1 MSRYFTAEITEN
13 RQLNNDYQLLTFRPL
28 AHTQEPQP
36 GQFYMIGT
44 FGKCGSPS
52 FCEDIRDPLLKR
64 PFSLFRKT
72 KKGLQILFRVR
83 GRGTAMLRE
92 LKKGSHVDVLG
103 PLGNSYPAPSKDKI
117 PLIIAGGI
125 GIASLFYFAEKLSK
139 AKKKAYI
146 SYGVRSQKE
155 LFMVEELKKF
165 AKELSISTDDGSCGE
180 RGCVTDMVGGLL
192 SRIPSLGAG
201 SVIYACGPRRMLE
214 AVSEMAALRGI
225 EVYLSMEEVMACG
238 VGACLGCVVKT
249 VSGHKRVCKEG
260 PIFNGNEIVW

>member
-1 MSRYFTAEITEN
+1 MTRYFTAEITEN
-13 RQLNNDYQLLTFRPL
+13 SPLNTDYQLLTFLPL
-28 AHTQEPQP
+28 ADTHEPQP

-44 FGKCGSPS
+44 FAKCASPS
-52 FCEDIRDPLLKR
+52 ACADIRDPLLKR

-72 KKGLQILFRVR
+72 RKGLQILFRIR

-92 LKKGSHVDVLG
+92 LKKGSQVEVLG
-103 PLGNSYPAPSKDKI
+103 PLGNSYPAPPRDKT

-146 SYGVRSQKE
+146 SYGVRSEKE

-165 AKELSISTDDGSCGE
+165 AKGLSISTDDGSCGE
-180 RGCVTDMVGGLL
+180 RGCVTDMAGGLL
-192 SRIPSLGAG
+192 SRIPSLGTG
-201 SVIYACGPRRMLE
+201 SVIYACGPRKMLE
-214 AVSEMAALRGI
+214 AVSGMAAQRGI
-225 EVYLSMEEVMACG
+225 EAHLSMEEVMACG

-249 VSGHKRVCKEG
+249 VNGYKRACKEG
-260 PIFNGNEIVW
+260 PIFHSNEIMW